1 MVRHVLGEHTMA
13 KVERRMKATDILKKQ
28 HKEVKDLF
36 KKIES
41 AKNDNAKNEIFE
53 EIAANVVAH
62 DAIERELFYPAC
74 EEGMGMNDLLGE
86 ALVEH
91 GVVEF
96 SLYQADQ
103 AQGEEDFEFKCTVLK
118 ELLEH
123 HIEEEE
129 SEFFPKVE
137 KALGKERLEELG
149 VQMLA
154 RFEEALAEDFRGP
167 LHENLEQVLAG
178 ATKTAPSQRRTAKK
192 KAPAKKTARK
202 TG

>member
-1 MVRHVLGEHTMA
+1 
-13 KVERRMKATDILKKQ
+13 MKATDILKKQ